1 MRTPS
6 HEVALKLECYTGGRM
21 TSPVE
26 APSEGHVLDK
36 PTDLAR
42 HIVELLADRQA
53 EDILLLDISNVA
65 SFADYFVI
73 ATAVNSR
80 QMRALTEIV
89 DKDLR
94 GEGVKPMHREGD
106 SDSGW
111 VLVDYGAIIL
121 HIFSPDLRAYYALE
135 ELWQDAVEV
144 VRIQ

>member
-1 MRTPS
+1 MPTP
-6 HEVALKLECYTGGRM
+6 L
-21 TSPVE
+21 E
-26 APSEGHVLDK
+26 APSEERVRDK
-36 PTDLAR
+36 PTELAR
-42 HIVELLADRQA
+42 HMVELLADRQA
-53 EDILLLDISNVA
+53 EDILLLDISGVA

-80 QMRALTEIV
+80 QMRALVEIV

-94 GEGVKPMHREGD
+94 AEGVKPLHREGD

-121 HIFSPDLRAYYALE
+121 HIFSTDLRGYYALE
-135 ELWQDAVEV
+135 ELWQDATEV

>member
-1 MRTPS
+1 
-6 HEVALKLECYTGGRM
+6 M
-21 TSPVE
+21 TSSVE
-26 APSEGHVLDK
+26 APSEGRVLDK

-42 HIVELLADRQA
+42 HIVDLLADRQA
-53 EDILLLDISNVA
+53 EDILLLDISGVA

-73 ATAVNSR
+73 ATSTNQR

-94 GEGVKPMHREGD
+94 AEGVKPLHREGD

-121 HIFSPDLRAYYALE
+121 HIFSTDLRAYYALE

>member
-1 MRTPS
+1 MPTPATTPS
-6 HEVALKLECYTGGRM
+6 EER
-21 TSPVE
+21 
-26 APSEGHVLDK
+26 VLDK
-36 PTDLAR
+36 PTDLAGR
-42 HIVELLADRQA
+42 MVELLADRQA
-53 EDILLLDISNVA
+53 EDILLLDISGVA

-80 QMRALTEIV
+80 QMRALIEIV

-94 GEGVKPMHREGD
+94 AEGVKPLHREGD

-121 HIFSPDLRAYYALE
+121 HIFSTDLRAYYALE
-135 ELWQDAVEV
+135 ELWQDATEV